1 MDIDSKYFEV
11 TCAGPEFELVK
22 KDILSAGPFYTGSIA
37 TGMDKQQYQLFS
49 HVNKESM
56 QYILDAIDA
65 TKEVK
70 IEILAHDGNT
80 KPLQSQD
87 YWKKFNI

>member
-1 MDIDSKYFEV
+1 MDIDSKYFDVICE
-11 TCAGPEFELVK
+11 GPELELVK
-22 KDILSAGPFYTGSIA
+22 KEILNSGPFYTGSIA
-37 TGMDKQQYQLFS
+37 TGIDKQQYQLFS

-80 KPLQSQD
+80 KPVQ
-87 YWKKFNI
+87 

>member
-1 MDIDSKYFEV
+1 MDIENKYFDTV
-11 TCAGPEFELVK
+11 CTGVEFENLK
-22 KDILSAGPFYTGSIA
+22 KEILDAGPFYTGSIA
-37 TGMDKQQYQLFS
+37 SILNDQYRIFS

-56 QYILDAIDA
+56 KYILDAIDA

-80 KPLQSQD
+80 KPLQSQN
-87 YWKKFNI
+87 YWKKFKI

>member
-1 MDIDSKYFEV
+1 MDIENKYFDTV
-11 TCAGPEFELVK
+11 CTGVEFENLK
-22 KDILSAGPFYTGSIA
+22 KEILDAGPFYTGSIA